1 MSSVESVVAAVG
13 VTATNSLSDPMDTL
27 EDVSSSRGVRP
38 GSSRIEGVAA
48 IDGGGIGGG
57 DTSSDGSLLGDCDD
71 CWRSRCCCCCCG
83 TWKMQTIGLSE
94 GASDSRTSCR
104 PPFASAIGMYKRWS
118 GVEVS
123 ETGVS
128 GMSVVASRRRARA
141 SRLRSDAASGATEL
155 PAIKVSEVVPRSDS
169 RSVELGE
176 VAVIEVELE
185 ESSSS
190 VVVVVMAAG
199 CGSTSI
205 TCTAAS
211 VGDCCTADDD
221 DVGGGGGVE
230 VEEDSGCSALPS
242 VVAIAAVDGISV
254 APASNEG
261 DKGMSSSGLRSLGAG
276 VVATSSAPVEEEDE
290 DESSSLALSCFF
302 FCFFFCFLARERS

>member
-1 MSSVESVVAAVG
+1 VSSVEGVVAAVG

-141 SRLRSDAASGATEL
+141 SRLRSDTASGATEL

-190 VVVVVMAAG
+190 VVVVAG

-211 VGDCCTADDD
+211 VDDCCTADDD
-221 DVGGGGGVE
+221 GGGGGGVE
-230 VEEDSGCSALPS
+230 VEEDSGCSALA
-242 VVAIAAVDGISV
+242 AIAAVDGISV

>member
-1 MSSVESVVAAVG
+1 MSSVEGVVAAVG

-141 SRLRSDAASGATEL
+141 SRLRSDTASGATEL

-190 VVVVVMAAG
+190 VVVVAG

-211 VGDCCTADDD
+211 VDDCCTADDD
-221 DVGGGGGVE
+221 GGGGGGVE
-230 VEEDSGCSALPS
+230 VEEDSGCSALA
-242 VVAIAAVDGISV
+242 AIAAVDGISV